1 MKRILLALIVVTGF
15 LWSCGESQEEGKM
28 GLEERLALI
37 KQIED
42 EAFGQNGEFNKTKAL
57 ALVNNYVSF
66 AKENPDDERSAS
78 FLFKAGDISMG
89 LENGQLAVSYFDQVI
104 TDYPDYEKVPYCMFL
119 KGFVYENNLKD
130 LDKASAAYKEFIK
143 EYPDHDMT
151 EAAKFSLQNLGKS
164 PEQLI
169 REFEK
174 QNATPE
180 EN

>member
-1 MKRILLALIVVTGF
+1 MKKYIISSLLILCFV
-15 LWSCGESQEEGKM
+15 WSCSESPKENTMSVED
-28 GLEERLALI
+28 RLALI
-37 KQIED
+37 EQIEN
-42 EAFGQNGEFNKTKAL
+42 ESFGQNGEFNKTKAL
-57 ALVNNYVSF
+57 GLVNNYAIF
-66 AKENPDDERSAS
+66 AKENPEDERSAS

-89 LENGQLAVSYFDQVI
+89 LENAELAISYFDQVI
-104 TDYPDYEKVPYCMFL
+104 NEYPDFEKVPYCMFL

-130 LDKASAAYKEFIK
+130 LDNASSAYREFIK

-169 REFEK
+169 REFED
-174 QNATPE
+174 QNVIQE